1 MIMEFLTQVASHPF
15 FWGFALGMVF
25 CGLALWGH
33 FKTKLELKRYR
44 RHLSDKLEIEAKHL
58 SDLKRDKDKL
68 KEENENLRVKTKGG
82 ADSTGQ
88 NLEREL
94 EIFARAE
101 KSMYISAP
109 GFSAAWENAKTAALG
124 EVEEEEQGN
133 SLPRKIFRKF
143 FSSTGKASSSEHLL
157 TTSDDSNNNADAKT
171 VDTAQADS

>member
-1 MIMEFLTQVASHPF
+1 MMDFLKQVASSPF

-25 CGLALWGH
+25 CALALWSH

-44 RHLSDKLEIEAKHL
+44 RHLSDKLEIEAQHL
-58 SDLKRDKDKL
+58 SELKNDKDRL
-68 KEENENLRVKTKGG
+68 KEENENLRLKTKSGG
-82 ADSTGQ
+82 TASGQ

-101 KSMYISAP
+101 KSMYVGAP

-124 EVEEEEQGN
+124 EIEEEEQGK

-143 FSSTGKASSSEHLL
+143 FSASSKESSEQLL
-157 TTSDDSNNNADAKT
+157 TTSDESDSSAEAKT
-171 VDTAQADS
+171 ADSAKTGS

>member
-1 MIMEFLTQVASHPF
+1 MMDFLKQVTSSPF

-25 CGLALWGH
+25 CALALWAH

-44 RHLSDKLEIEAKHL
+44 RHLSDKLEIEAQHL
-58 SDLKRDKDKL
+58 TDLKRDKDKL
-68 KEENENLRVKTKGG
+68 KEENENLRLKTKGG
-82 ADSTGQ
+82 GNSSSQ

-109 GFSAAWENAKTAALG
+109 GFSAAWENAKTTALG
-124 EVEEEEQGN
+124 EIEEEEEGK

-143 FSSTGKASSSEHLL
+143 FSAPGKESSEHLL
-157 TTSDDSNNNADAKT
+157 TTSNESDSSGKTKT
-171 VDTAQADS
+171 VDSGQTDS

>member
-1 MIMEFLTQVASHPF
+1 MMDFLKQVTSSPF

-25 CGLALWGH
+25 CALALWAH

-44 RHLSDKLEIEAKHL
+44 RHLSDKLEIEAQHL
-58 SDLKRDKDKL
+58 TDLKKDKDKL
-68 KEENENLRVKTKGG
+68 KEENENLRLQTKSGGKTS
-82 ADSTGQ
+82 AQ

-109 GFSAAWENAKTAALG
+109 GFSAAWENAKTDALG
-124 EVEEEEQGN
+124 EIEEEEEGK

-143 FSSTGKASSSEHLL
+143 FSSSNKDSSKHLL
-157 TTSDDSNNNADAKT
+157 TTSEEAESRAETKT
-171 VDTAQADS
+171 ANSTQADS

>member
-1 MIMEFLTQVASHPF
+1 MEFLKQITSSPF

-25 CGLALWGH
+25 CGLSIWAH

-58 SDLKRDKDKL
+58 SDLKKDKDKL
-68 KEENENLRVKTKGG
+68 KEENENLRVKAKGG
-82 ADSTGQ
+82 GETTSE

-101 KSMYISAP
+101 KSMYVSAP

-124 EVEEEEQGN
+124 EIEEEEQGK

-143 FSSTGKASSSEHLL
+143 FSAPAKGTQEHLL
-157 TTSDDSNNNADAKT
+157 SASSEAGSTAETKT
-171 VDTAQADS
+171 ADSAKADS